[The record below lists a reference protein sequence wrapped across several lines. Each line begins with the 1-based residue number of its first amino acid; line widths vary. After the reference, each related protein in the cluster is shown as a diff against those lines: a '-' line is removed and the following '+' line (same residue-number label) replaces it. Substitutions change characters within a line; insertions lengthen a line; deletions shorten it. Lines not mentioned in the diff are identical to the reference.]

1 MVPYGKTLCLNM
13 TIFFYFID
21 LIQFNK
27 NSNGIPMDF
36 ILEHE
41 KFLLR
46 FISKSKCLWITKKFE
61 SRLMRGLCKHDMK
74 LCN

>member
-36 ILEHE
+36 YFRAW
-41 KFLLR
+41 K
-46 FISKSKCLWITKKFE
+46 ISSKIYFKE
-61 SRLMRGLCKHDMK
+61 
-74 LCN
+74 